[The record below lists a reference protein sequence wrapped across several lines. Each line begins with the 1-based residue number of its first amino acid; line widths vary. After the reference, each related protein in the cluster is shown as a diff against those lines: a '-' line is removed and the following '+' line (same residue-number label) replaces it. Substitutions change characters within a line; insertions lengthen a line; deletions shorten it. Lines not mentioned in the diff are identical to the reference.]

1 MSMHVYIAREGFK
14 DTPISYDEWVGAAKH
29 CSPIV
34 VEEKRNRKGNVSYI
48 AKLKSDKKQYLSLTP
63 YGLVH
68 AQNPTKEL
76 IEAMFLL
83 APTLNSKVYSERN
96 KAYESVADWE
106 KRTQNYRN
114 KRQERINEYKRTWY
128 KRKSFWLLV
137 ALVVGLLIGLLK
149 G

>member
-1 MSMHVYIAREGFK
+1 MSMHVYIARERFK
-14 DTPISYDEWVGAAKH
+14 DTPIPHEEWVAAAKQ
-29 CSPIV
+29 CSAIL
-34 VEEKRNRKGNVSYI
+34 VEEKRNRNGGISRIV
-48 AKLKSDKKQYLSLTP
+48 KLKYDKNQHLNLTP

-83 APTLNSKVYSERN
+83 APTINSKVYSERN

-106 KRTQNYRN
+106 KRSQIYRN
-114 KRQERINEYKRTWY
+114 KRQERIEEYNRTWY
-128 KRKSFWLLV
+128 KRKPFWLFV
-137 ALVVGLLIGLLK
+137 AIVVGLLIGLLK